1 MPTTG
6 PGGGRSDGAATREQI
21 LTAAERLF
29 AARGV
34 DGVSMH
40 DIAAAASVSKGN
52 LFHHFPTK
60 RALHLA
66 VLQRACQDFGELVAG
81 LDEPGAASGPRLE
94 RFVRDHVRLLE
105 ERQDA
110 VRLVLRT
117 LLDGPPEDG
126 ELLAREV
133 FGGHFAALVARLDG
147 MLPRGRDPTLT
158 AFVLV
163 AANVIR
169 FLSGPVLAH
178 LPEAAALRDEPRYA
192 RGLARLLGEA
202 GA

>member
-1 MPTTG
+1 MATTG
-6 PGGGRSDGAATREQI
+6 SGTTRSDGAATREQI
-21 LTAAERLF
+21 LAAAERLF
-29 AARGV
+29 AAHGV

-40 DIAAAASVSKGN
+40 DIATAAGVSKGN
-52 LFHHFPTK
+52 LFHHFATK

-66 VLQRACQDFGELVAG
+66 VLQRACRDFGELVAALG
-81 LDEPGAASGPRLE
+81 DAGAVSASRLE
-94 RFVRDHVRLLE
+94 RFVRDHARLLA
-105 ERQDA
+105 ERREA

-133 FGGHFAALVARLDG
+133 FGEHFAALVARLEG
-147 MLPRGRDPTLT
+147 MLPPGRDPTLT

-163 AANVIR
+163 AADVIR
-169 FLSGPVLAH
+169 FLSAPVLAH
-178 LPEAAALRDEPRYA
+178 LPQAAGLRDEARYA
-192 RGLARLLGEA
+192 RGLARLLGET